1 MARLERAVLLLLC
14 IFAVKFVFSTAAHF
28 AAPLQAIDML
38 GSGRNPVDVWLLLLS
53 CTAVLGTF
61 CLYRRAARAIG
72 AKCTKADAVIL
83 AVCIAASAAFYLHAM
98 VGRQSLYLWDNAT
111 YYNLQ
116 VRLESNFADGVFT
129 GVGSTIYKT
138 WFNDYAPLVINL
150 LTEPFFMFTPRTA
163 NTFALLCAL
172 LIPSL
177 VYYSAWLLQRV
188 NPQYGYGFENG
199 SGKTTLVKILMG
211 FYDDYEGEI
220 FINGINLRLINKEN
234 YRDKIGA
241 LFQDYGKYEATIRE
255 NIAYGNLKSLNDD
268 AIIHTIAE
276 KFNLQSFILQQKA
289 GIDTQLG
296 YWFDDG
302 INISEGQWQKIALSR
317 AFIKDADMYI
327 LDEPNAALDAISEYY
342 LAQLYKQV
350 LKDKLGIIIAHRF
363 SNFIHETDKI
373 IIMENGQI
381 IETGKHSE
389 LFNKDGVYKRCGR

>member
-28 AAPLQAIDML
+28 AVPLQVVDML

-150 LTEPFFMFTPRTA
+150 LAEPFFMFTPRTA

-177 VYYSAWLLQRV
+177 VYYSAWLLLTV
-188 NPQYGYGFENG
+188 
-199 SGKTTLVKILMG
+199 
-211 FYDDYEGEI
+211 
-220 FINGINLRLINKEN
+220 LRRKLQPK
-234 YRDKIGA
+234 A
-241 LFQDYGKYEATIRE
+241 PVLFT
-255 NIAYGNLKSLNDD
+255 
-268 AIIHTIAE
+268 
-276 KFNLQSFILQQKA
+276 
-289 GIDTQLG
+289 
-296 YWFDDG
+296 
-302 INISEGQWQKIALSR
+302 ALSMASCCCR
-317 AFIKDADMYI
+317 FCTLRFTAVCRTCSVSRSRLCCWRSASST
-327 LDEPNAALDAISEYY
+327 ISASRPPRG
-342 LAQLYKQV
+342 LCRWRPLRV
-350 LKDKLGIIIAHRF
+350 C
-363 SNFIHETDKI
+363 S
-373 IIMENGQI
+373 
-381 IETGKHSE
+381 
-389 LFNKDGVYKRCGR
+389 C

>member
-28 AAPLQAIDML
+28 AVPLQVVDML

-83 AVCIAASAAFYLHAM
+83 AVCIAASAAFYPHAM

-150 LTEPFFMFTPRTA
+150 LAEPFFMFTPRTA

-177 VYYSAWLLQRV
+177 VYYSAWLLLTV
-188 NPQYGYGFENG
+188 
-199 SGKTTLVKILMG
+199 
-211 FYDDYEGEI
+211 
-220 FINGINLRLINKEN
+220 LRRKLQPKAPVLFT
-234 YRDKIGA
+234 A
-241 LFQDYGKYEATIRE
+241 LSMAFV
-255 NIAYGNLKSLNDD
+255 LLLPLL
-268 AIIHTIAE
+268 H
-276 KFNLQSFILQQKA
+276 
-289 GIDTQLG
+289 
-296 YWFDDG
+296 
-302 INISEGQWQKIALSR
+302 IALYR
-317 AFIKDADMYI
+317 GMPDLLGVAFAFM
-327 LDEPNAALDAISEYY
+327 LLRSASGTISASQPPRG
-342 LAQLYKQV
+342 LCRWRPLRV
-350 LKDKLGIIIAHRF
+350 C
-363 SNFIHETDKI
+363 S
-373 IIMENGQI
+373 
-381 IETGKHSE
+381 
-389 LFNKDGVYKRCGR
+389 C

>member
-1 MARLERAVLLLLC
+1 
-14 IFAVKFVFSTAAHF
+14 
-28 AAPLQAIDML
+28 
-38 GSGRNPVDVWLLLLS
+38 
-53 CTAVLGTF
+53 
-61 CLYRRAARAIG
+61 
-72 AKCTKADAVIL
+72 
-83 AVCIAASAAFYLHAM
+83 
-98 VGRQSLYLWDNAT
+98 
-111 YYNLQ
+111 
-116 VRLESNFADGVFT
+116 
-129 GVGSTIYKT
+129 
-138 WFNDYAPLVINL
+138 
-150 LTEPFFMFTPRTA
+150 
-163 NTFALLCAL
+163 
-172 LIPSL
+172 
-177 VYYSAWLLQRV
+177 
-188 NPQYGYGFENG
+188 
-199 SGKTTLVKILMG
+199 MG

-255 NIAYGNLKSLNDD
+255 NIAYGNLKSLMTT

-350 LKDKLGIIIAHRF
+350 LKI
-363 SNFIHETDKI
+363 N
-373 IIMENGQI
+373 
-381 IETGKHSE
+381 
-389 LFNKDGVYKRCGR
+389 

>member
-1 MARLERAVLLLLC
+1 MTRLERAVLLLLC

-28 AAPLQAIDML
+28 AAPLQAVDML
-38 GSGRNPVDVWLLLLS
+38 GSGRNPVDVWLLLLC

-150 LTEPFFMFTPRTA
+150 LAEPFFMFTPRTA

-177 VYYSAWLLQRV
+177 VYYSAWLLLTV
-188 NPQYGYGFENG
+188 
-199 SGKTTLVKILMG
+199 
-211 FYDDYEGEI
+211 
-220 FINGINLRLINKEN
+220 LRRKLQPKAPVLFT
-234 YRDKIGA
+234 A
-241 LFQDYGKYEATIRE
+241 LSMAFV
-255 NIAYGNLKSLNDD
+255 LLLPLL
-268 AIIHTIAE
+268 H
-276 KFNLQSFILQQKA
+276 
-289 GIDTQLG
+289 
-296 YWFDDG
+296 
-302 INISEGQWQKIALSR
+302 IALYR
-317 AFIKDADMYI
+317 GMPDLLGVAFAFMLLALGVGYDFSQPAPRG
-327 LDEPNAALDAISEYY
+327 LCPLAALRVCS
-342 LAQLYKQV
+342 
-350 LKDKLGIIIAHRF
+350 
-363 SNFIHETDKI
+363 
-373 IIMENGQI
+373 
-381 IETGKHSE
+381 
-389 LFNKDGVYKRCGR
+389 C